1 MNLVTESSA
10 HSEAETRESVMV
22 FQTLMGRVIHYYQ
35 GGGVHLVC
43 VCGGGGVGNVF
54 WRSTGGSE
62 KYSLE
67 QGGGGGGHQF
77 LQAYGG
83 GGGVRIQ
90 FS

>member
-43 VCGGGGVGNVF
+43 VCGGGGSAMFFGDLPGDRKNIPWSRGVGV
-54 WRSTGGSE
+54 GGINFY
-62 KYSLE
+62 K
-67 QGGGGGGHQF
+67 HM
-77 LQAYGG
+77 G